1 MAGRYYAKLGILSS
15 IKDEGED
22 EEDDEDG
29 KSKGAIKFEASEGSD
44 EDSENEMSGTRKKT
58 IKENVICGICG
69 RFLKSRAIFLNFGGV

>member
-44 EDSENEMSGTRKKT
+44 EDSENEMSGTRKKPSRKT
-58 IKENVICGICG
+58 SSAESVED
-69 RFLKSRAIFLNFGGV
+69 FLKVEQFS